1 MGTPAE
7 RLGNFLI
14 EIEAQPQTDVFRM
27 DIQEPK
33 EIRDIVSE
41 AVGRLIPGIE
51 IETTKLMVGD
61 YSFRGIGFE
70 RKSFDYANYPM
81 VKQQCIEMMEAY
93 ERAFLIL
100 DVDLNSIMMDMF
112 EHNPKKAESL
122 PGFTA
127 SLVEIGMSPIF
138 CSDPETMAE
147 VMVKICIKSYDHK
160 DRTYKE
166 PFRPR
171 VSKSDRILHIIKAI
185 SGVSTERGKSLLR
198 EFHSISCIAGATVD
212 DLQKVEGIG
221 PKTAKAIHEAF
232 RGEWGVDEN
241 HEREK

>member
-7 RLGNFLI
+7 RLGSFLI
-14 EIEAQPQTDVFRM
+14 EIEAKPQIDVFRM
-27 DIQEPK
+27 DVQEPK

-41 AVGRLIPGIE
+41 AVGRLMPGIMV
-51 IETTKLMVGD
+51 ETTRLKVGD
-61 YSFRGIGFE
+61 YSFKGVGFE
-70 RKSFDYANYPM
+70 RKSFDYANYPL
-81 VKQQCIEMMEAY
+81 VKQQCIEMMDTYEHAY
-93 ERAFLIL
+93 LIVDVNL
-100 DVDLNSIMMDMF
+100 DTIMMDMF
-112 EHNPKKAESL
+112 EHNPRKAESL

-127 SLVEIGMSPIF
+127 SITEIGMPPIF
-138 CSDPETMAE
+138 CSDPEIMAE
-147 VMVKICIKSYDHK
+147 VMVKICIKSYDQK

-171 VSKSDRILHIIKAI
+171 ISESDRILHIIKAI

-221 PKTAKAIHEAF
+221 PKTADAIYKAF
-232 RGEWGVDEN
+232 RGKWRDD
-241 HEREK
+241 